1 MLGHLLCTK
10 TQFTLTV
17 FINFFKIFQVKESV
31 ALDFILDVLT
41 TVKAEK
47 VSKLKFSDYSFLCSA
62 FKLFGPLFISF
73 FYTVTYFWSV
83 IKIRDI
89 LILIRILGSVQ

>member
-1 MLGHLLCTK
+1 MWIRIRNTALFCCSVMLGHLLCTK

-17 FINFFKIFQVKESV
+17 FINLIKIFQVKESV

-47 VSKLKFSDYSFLCSA
+47 VSKPKFSDYSFLCSA
-62 FKLFGPLFISF
+62 FKLFGPLFLYSNLLL
-73 FYTVTYFWSV
+73 V
-83 IKIRDI
+83 RD
-89 LILIRILGSVQ
+89 LDP